1 MRPSGA
7 VPLSRTSLGAIA
19 EVKAGP
25 SGARLKELGDHP
37 RGLRVVTPADFT
49 LDQRVDPQNVRRVP
63 ERETKPLEAYRL
75 EEGDL
80 LVVRQGALGRL
91 AVIETEQRGWVYGSS
106 CLRVRIKPSAGV
118 IPSYLAA
125 YLSQPRTLE
134 RLKGP
139 ALSSTIP
146 SFNATALRELE
157 IAIPEA
163 ARQERIVETLADM
176 DGAIAAR
183 LAVVERMKALRPSVF
198 EVLLEGESHE

>member
-1 MRPSGA
+1 MRPVGA
-7 VPLSRTSLGAIA
+7 VPPKRTPLGAVA

-37 RGLRVVTPADFT
+37 RGLPVITPADFT
-49 LDQRVDPQNVRRVP
+49 EAQRVDSRNVRRVP

-91 AVIETEQRGWVYGSS
+91 AVIESDQRGWVYGSS
-106 CLRVRIKPSAGV
+106 CLRVRIKPSSQV
-118 IPSYLAA
+118 HPSYLAA

-146 SFNATALRELE
+146 SFNATALRDLE
-157 IAIPEA
+157 IAVPEA
-163 ARQERIVETLADM
+163 AQQERIVATLTDM

-198 EVLLEGESHE
+198 EALLEGKPS

>member
-1 MRPSGA
+1 MRPAGA
-7 VPLSRTSLGAIA
+7 VPLRHTSLGTVA
-19 EVKAGP
+19 EIKAGP

-37 RGLRVVTPADFT
+37 RGLRVITPADFT
-49 LDQRVDPQNVRRVP
+49 EAQRVDSQNVRRVP
-63 ERETKPLEAYRL
+63 EREEKPLEAYRL

-91 AVIETEQRGWVYGSS
+91 AVIEPDQRGWVYGSS
-106 CLRVRIKPSAGV
+106 CLRVRIKSSTGV
-118 IPSYLAA
+118 DPSYLAA

-146 SFNATALRELE
+146 SFNATALRDLE
-157 IAIPEA
+157 IAVPESA
-163 ARQERIVETLADM
+163 QQERIVATLNDM
-176 DGAIAAR
+176 DEAIAAR

-198 EVLLEGESHE
+198 EALLEGESS